1 MLCGAV
7 AIPAM
12 NANAAVV
19 QRGTAARP
27 APSRA
32 GNSSA
37 RMPTATIG
45 AKTPAAAPATNTAP
59 ATDAAQSDTAPAP
72 QDTPDTT
79 VIIED
84 KTDQFSNAM
93 AAANTN
99 IASGAS
105 DTELAEMIRRQRAA
119 LDANDATTTANT
131 QMQNALAAGQS
142 ACDTGLRNCM
152 KTKCGSDF
160 TKCSGDGDTDFG
172 MKLDSCRRDLKCTGE
187 EFRLFSAEIKADRDM
202 NARLSAYNKI
212 LDCGNRY
219 NDCIAS
225 ECGITY
231 SKCLGKTAGDAAIAA
246 CAQIARECTQQ
257 DSGMANRTMQVFAT
271 LRQAAE
277 VQVKK
282 DEQRL
287 YELRDKMADACHALG
302 AMFDERSLDC
312 VFTVNFFAANSTTP
326 YASKKAY
333 AGDTFDCNQ
342 NWFGID
348 ITTFKEN
355 AYRLTREQKSATSAM
370 LGSGVGMAAG
380 AITSGAID
388 RAIDRH
394 KADRALKKAE
404 KEHEENYGD
413 KKDNKKKEAKKEA
426 KKEDTTD
433 SNSAETSA
441 NTDDGT
447 NAQNPDTENNTA
459 PENDQTD
466 TKQTGEQNGNTES
479 DGSNADTSTTGE
491 TAPAATGTAPATT
504 KTTKS
509 NGSETNNNET
519 KKKIKKQETKTNN
532 KAKVKRRDKKAAS
545 AQNSE
550 SHEPQGGDDQ
560 RTQSGKDKSEQY
572 SQCESK
578 TKMKYAFNAKSQPRY
593 KELYNQEKS
602 RIDSEWDKKLDTPYP
617 AGTNIDGNCNG
628 THYTCT
634 AGQTPRQC
642 QPQACWDLGK
652 EGGLAL
658 EHRIEQE
665 FIKEMITEECAQYK

>member
-1 MLCGAV
+1 MKKLLKNLDYKISARPARWVICALVCGAF
-7 AIPAM
+7 AIPSM
-12 NANAAVV
+12 NADAAVV
-19 QRGTAARP
+19 QRGTVARP
-27 APSRA
+27 TAGRA

-37 RMPTATIG
+37 RMPTAVINAQQSAAT
-45 AKTPAAAPATNTAP
+45 TPA
-59 ATDAAQSDTAPAP
+59 
-72 QDTPDTT
+72 PDTT
-79 VIIED
+79 TVPDNAPPPEEITPEPDEEIIIED
-84 KTDQFSNAM
+84 KTDQFSDAL
-93 AAANTN
+93 ATANTN
-99 IASGAS
+99 IKSGAS

-119 LDANDATTTANT
+119 LDANDATTTANA

-142 ACDTGLRNCM
+142 ACDVGLRNCM

-187 EFRLFSAEIKADRDM
+187 EFRLYSAEIKADRDM

-246 CAQIARECTQQ
+246 CAQIAKECTQQ
-257 DSGMANRTMQVFAT
+257 DNGLANRTMQVFAT

-370 LGSGVGMAAG
+370 LGSGVGVATG
-380 AITSGAID
+380 AITSGAIG
-388 RAIDRH
+388 RAIDRQ
-394 KADRALKKAE
+394 KAEKALKQAE
-404 KEHEENYGD
+404 KEHEENYGEQTDNKEDAEKSNKKD
-413 KKDNKKKEAKKEA
+413 KKAKADKQDKKADK
-426 KKEDTTD
+426 
-433 SNSAETSA
+433 SNSK
-441 NTDDGT
+441 DY
-447 NAQNPDTENNTA
+447 
-459 PENDQTD
+459 
-466 TKQTGEQNGNTES
+466 
-479 DGSNADTSTTGE
+479 
-491 TAPAATGTAPATT
+491 
-504 KTTKS
+504 
-509 NGSETNNNET
+509 
-519 KKKIKKQETKTNN
+519 KKIKKNCESAKGTWNDETHFCSNPQCGENSRWVDIAGECQEYADGEKPMEISDQKSRCELAGGVWSTATCLCPNAGKWNITTGMCEAAPKLNFDTNTTPSLADANKTNPL
-532 KAKVKRRDKKAAS
+532 AAPTLKLENTGPLS
-545 AQNSE
+545 NTTSE
-550 SHEPQGGDDQ
+550 SFSDKLKTTTSTTPGVAQ
-560 RTQSGKDKSEQY
+560 RGVATRK
-572 SQCESK
+572 
-578 TKMKYAFNAKSQPRY
+578 
-593 KELYNQEKS
+593 
-602 RIDSEWDKKLDTPYP
+602 
-617 AGTNIDGNCNG
+617 
-628 THYTCT
+628 
-634 AGQTPRQC
+634 
-642 QPQACWDLGK
+642 
-652 EGGLAL
+652 
-658 EHRIEQE
+658 
-665 FIKEMITEECAQYK
+665 

>member
-7 AIPAM
+7 AMPAM

-27 APSRA
+27 TASRA

-45 AKTPAAAPATNTAP
+45 AKTPAVATP
-59 ATDAAQSDTAPAP
+59 ATDTATVQNNTQSDADATP
-72 QDTPDTT
+72 QDTTDAT

-84 KTDQFSNAM
+84 KTDQFSNAL
-93 AAANTN
+93 ATANTN
-99 IASGAS
+99 IASGTH

-131 QMQNALAAGQS
+131 QMKNALAAGQS

-172 MKLDSCRRDLKCTGE
+172 MKLDACRRDLKCTGE

-202 NARLSAYNKI
+202 NVRLSAYNKI

-312 VFTVNFFAANSTTP
+312 VFTVNFFAANSATP

-370 LGSGVGMAAG
+370 LGSGVGMATG

-394 KADRALKKAE
+394 KAERALKKAE

-413 KKDNKKKEAKKEA
+413 KKDNKKKT
-426 KKEDTTD
+426 EDQTENNGT
-433 SNSAETSA
+433 ETSA
-441 NTDDGT
+441 NTNDGDN
-447 NAQNPDTENNTA
+447 NAQNQGTQNNNT
-459 PENDQTD
+459 PQNNQTD
-466 TKQTGEQNGNTES
+466 TKQTGEQNENTES
-479 DGSNADTSTTGE
+479 DVPNTDTNTTGE
-491 TAPAATGTAPATT
+491 VVPAATETD
-504 KTTKS
+504 KS
-509 NGSETNNNET
+509 NGAETEVADQ
-519 KKKIKKQETKTNN
+519 KKNKQRIDKPAKN
-532 KAKVKRRDKKAAS
+532 KKVKRRNKNNAS
-545 AQNSE
+545 QNASSSQNEE
-550 SHEPQGGDDQ
+550 SPETHGEQD
-560 RTQSGKDKSEQY
+560 TQQGKDKSQEY
-572 SQCESK
+572 SQCESRIR
-578 TKMKYAFNAKSQPRY
+578 MKYAFTAKQDPRY

-602 RIDSEWDKKLDTPYP
+602 RIDSEWDKKLDTPYQT
-617 AGTNIDGNCNG
+617 GTDIEGRCNG
-628 THYTCT
+628 TPYKCT

-642 QPQACWDLGK
+642 EPKDCWYLGK
-652 EGGLAL
+652 EDGLAL

-665 FIKEMITEECAQYK
+665 FIKEKTTEECAQYK